1 MLDGQPIWIEHQDI
15 HDLPTQRI
23 IAALKSTN
31 AKIVN
36 PADLHFVQSA
46 YDVAVNNLVNQ
57 VGYLIN
63 GYQLLSSIQGFE

>member
-1 MLDGQPIWIEHQDI
+1 
-15 HDLPTQRI
+15 
-23 IAALKSTN
+23 
-31 AKIVN
+31 
-36 PADLHFVQSA
+36 LHFVQSA